1 MINRKSIIII
11 GGGLSGMITAYF
23 ASKFFKKYKI
33 ILIEKNAILGGLY
46 NSVSFKKNLFLIM
59 ECTCY
64 TNVKIN

>member
-46 NSVSFKKNLFLIM
+46 NSVSFKKKFM
-59 ECTCY
+59 E
-64 TNVKIN
+64 K